1 MSRNEIVAEKL
12 VKLRGDKS
20 RETVAKAC
28 GISISALAM
37 YERGERIPRDDIK
50 VRLAEYYNRSVN
62 FIFFD
67 LNEHK
72 GGVMPRV
79 RALTYPARVADR
91 RKVLA
96 KKCKLRLTECGVRQK
111 KIAKL
116 LGISEAALSTQLSGM
131 LSIETL
137 IAIADMTDWTAEEL
151 GKAIKN

>member
-67 LNEHK
+67 LNEHNK
-72 GGVMPRV
+72 Y
-79 RALTYPARVADR
+79 TKEAR
-91 RKVLA
+91 
-96 KKCKLRLTECGVRQK
+96 
-111 KIAKL
+111 
-116 LGISEAALSTQLSGM
+116 
-131 LSIETL
+131 
-137 IAIADMTDWTAEEL
+137 
-151 GKAIKN
+151 

>member
-50 VRLAEYYNRSVN
+50 VKLAEYYNRSVN

-72 GGVMPRV
+72 
-79 RALTYPARVADR
+79 
-91 RKVLA
+91 
-96 KKCKLRLTECGVRQK
+96 KCTK
-111 KIAKL
+111 
-116 LGISEAALSTQLSGM
+116 EA
-131 LSIETL
+131 
-137 IAIADMTDWTAEEL
+137 
-151 GKAIKN
+151 

>member
-1 MSRNEIVAEKL
+1 MSRNKIVAEKL

-72 GGVMPRV
+72 
-79 RALTYPARVADR
+79 
-91 RKVLA
+91 
-96 KKCKLRLTECGVRQK
+96 KCTK
-111 KIAKL
+111 
-116 LGISEAALSTQLSGM
+116 EA
-131 LSIETL
+131 
-137 IAIADMTDWTAEEL
+137 
-151 GKAIKN
+151 

>member
-62 FIFFD
+62 FIFFFFF
-67 LNEHK
+67 EHK
-72 GGVMPRV
+72 
-79 RALTYPARVADR
+79 
-91 RKVLA
+91 
-96 KKCKLRLTECGVRQK
+96 KCTK
-111 KIAKL
+111 
-116 LGISEAALSTQLSGM
+116 
-131 LSIETL
+131 ETR
-137 IAIADMTDWTAEEL
+137 
-151 GKAIKN
+151 

>member
-62 FIFFD
+62 FIF
-67 LNEHK
+67 
-72 GGVMPRV
+72 
-79 RALTYPARVADR
+79 LT
-91 RKVLA
+91 
-96 KKCKLRLTECGVRQK
+96 
-111 KIAKL
+111 
-116 LGISEAALSTQLSGM
+116 
-131 LSIETL
+131 
-137 IAIADMTDWTAEEL
+137 
-151 GKAIKN
+151 

>member
-1 MSRNEIVAEKL
+1 MSRNDIVAEKL

-67 LNEHK
+67 LNEHNK
-72 GGVMPRV
+72 C
-79 RALTYPARVADR
+79 TKEAR
-91 RKVLA
+91 
-96 KKCKLRLTECGVRQK
+96 
-111 KIAKL
+111 
-116 LGISEAALSTQLSGM
+116 
-131 LSIETL
+131 
-137 IAIADMTDWTAEEL
+137 
-151 GKAIKN
+151 